1 MVYMEAMVVAVK
13 ALERAALA
21 AWAVVSWAM
30 VAVEALERAAA
41 AA

>member
-1 MVYMEAMVVAVK
+1 MEATVVAVD

-30 VAVEALERAAA
+30 VAVEALERAVSVA
-41 AA
+41 